1 MTYEV
6 DYNDERFQ
14 QVEADKQAAL
24 AENEKTYDGMINQSD
39 GFYQAQIDASQ
50 QWAETQQKNQ
60 QERTDFAIEQIEQQ
74 KDKAHKDY
82 LKEQSGAYVDYQKQS
97 NAYGVNAEQMAASGM
112 KNTGYSESSQVA
124 MYNTYQMRVA
134 TARESYNNAK
144 LNYDNAIKD
153 ALLQNNS
160 ALAEIAYNAYQQQLE
175 LSLQG
180 FQYKNQLILDK
191 ANKKTEI
198 DNTYHNRWQEVQQQI
213 NTENAFAEQI
223 RQYEQNYAFQQKQ
236 FDEEVRQYNQN
247 YEFQM
252 AQFDESIRQF
262 EIEIARLKEQ
272 DAKDNAYKI
281 QQLELQK
288 AQLKE
293 EQRQFNASLAE
304 EKRQFNSK
312 QSSSGIISGSGNIS
326 GGDSSS
332 KKKPAIKEEKI
343 TIPTMSTYSDAAAY
357 MKKQGVATGDGGLMT
372 KSEWSQRK
380 SRGGSMAETQYSSYE
395 EYLNAFVAWRM
406 QNPQ

>member
-1 MTYEV
+1 MAYEI

-24 AENEKTYDGMINQSD
+24 TEVEKTYDGMIEQSD
-39 GFYQAQIDASQ
+39 GFYNAQIDASQ

-60 QERTDFAIEQIEQQ
+60 QEQTDFAIEKIEQQ

-124 MYNTYQMRVA
+124 MYNTYQNRVA
-134 TARESYNNAK
+134 MAK
-144 LNYDNAIKD
+144 TSFNQVVLNYDNMVKEAI
-153 ALLQNNS
+153 LQNNS
-160 ALAEIAYNAYQQQLE
+160 ALAEIAFNTQKEQLE
-175 LSLQG
+175 LALQG
-180 FQYKNQLILDK
+180 FNHKNQLILDK

-213 NTENAFAEQI
+213 NTENAFEEQI
-223 RQYEQNYAFQQKQ
+223 RQYEQNYALQNKQ
-236 FDEEVRQYNQN
+236 FE
-247 YEFQM
+247 
-252 AQFDESIRQF
+252 ESIRQF
-262 EIEIARLKEQ
+262 DIEIARLKEQ

-304 EKRQFNSK
+304 EKRQFNAK
-312 QSSSGIISGSGNIS
+312 QSSDGVIIDSVKVKDDSNVTNNSQGGAPVVDMASVISLGYGPISATRLNQLVASGEIV
-326 GGDSSS
+326 
-332 KKKPAIKEEKI
+332 E
-343 TIPTMSTYSDAAAY
+343 
-357 MKKQGVATGDGGLMT
+357 
-372 KSEWSQRK
+372 
-380 SRGGSMAETQYSSYE
+380 YE
-395 EYLNAFVAWRM
+395 ENGKLKYKKAK
-406 QNPQ
+406 

>member
-39 GFYQAQIDASQ
+39 GFYNAQIDASK

-82 LKEQSGAYVDYQKQS
+82 LKEQSGAYVDYQRQS

-144 LNYDNAIKD
+144 LNYDNMIKD
-153 ALLQNNS
+153 AQLQNNS

-223 RQYEQNYAFQQKQ
+223 RQYEQNYAFQNKQ
-236 FDEEVRQYNQN
+236 FE
-247 YEFQM
+247 
-252 AQFDESIRQF
+252 ESIRQF
-262 EIEIARLKEQ
+262 DIEIARLKEQ
-272 DAKDNAYKI
+272 DAKDNEYRI
-281 QQLELQK
+281 QQLEHQK
-288 AQLKE
+288 AELKE
-293 EQRQFNASLAE
+293 KQRQFNASLAE
-304 EKRQFNSK
+304 EKRQFNAK
-312 QSSSGIISGSGNIS
+312 QSSGGSIS
-326 GGDSSS
+326 GGGS
-332 KKKPAIKEEKI
+332 
-343 TIPTMSTYSDAAAY
+343 
-357 MKKQGVATGDGGLMT
+357 
-372 KSEWSQRK
+372 
-380 SRGGSMAETQYSSYE
+380 GGSVQVKDDSNVTNDSQGGAPIVDMASVISLGYGPISATRLNQLVASGEIVEYE
-395 EYLNAFVAWRM
+395 ENGKLKYKKAKK
-406 QNPQ
+406 